1 MGQLNMEPFQVRT
14 DLALEAHE
22 MVVEKQREENQDE
35 PSKVSDV
42 VVESETI
49 RNVKVT
55 KVEIGEEGAAR
66 IQKRAG
72 QYLTFEAQ
80 GIRQKDTD
88 LQADLEHVFA
98 SEFSA
103 FLERSGIKKQTLV

>member
-55 KVEIGEEGAAR
+55 KVEIGEEGAER
-66 IQKRAG
+66 IQKKE
-72 QYLTFEAQ
+72 QVS
-80 GIRQKDTD
+80 I
-88 LQADLEHVFA
+88 
-98 SEFSA
+98 
-103 FLERSGIKKQTLV
+103 